1 MRINDFPS
9 SKVAALLF
17 VNSQIGAFA
26 LAKISCC
33 DKLAA
38 MSLQRYSSLVFCL
51 CYPNRFICIWKALK
65 PNEEANALLSILFG
79 KTETSAQAGMEL

>member
-1 MRINDFPS
+1 MRIIDFPS

-33 DKLAA
+33 NKLAA
-38 MSLQRYSSLVFCL
+38 MSLQRYISLVFFVFAIRIGS
-51 CYPNRFICIWKALK
+51 YVY
-65 PNEEANALLSILFG
+65 G
-79 KTETSAQAGMEL
+79 KL